1 MSAPALIDTDVLIWL
16 MRGHMG
22 AAARLAT
29 LLPWRIS
36 TVTYIELAQGARDRR
51 ELTRI
56 QQGLAASQTEV
67 LPLTEAISSQAMAL
81 VDRYALSH
89 SLRLGDALIAATA
102 LAHALPVLTANARHF
117 EAIQGLAVER
127 FDPLSAP
134 PA

>member
-16 MRGHMG
+16 TRGHLG

-36 TVTYIELAQGARDRR
+36 AVTYTELVQGARDRQ
-51 ELTRI
+51 ELIRI
-56 QQGLAASQTEV
+56 QKGLAASQTEV
-67 LPLTEAISSQAMAL
+67 LPLTEAISSRAMAL

-102 LAHALPVLTANARHF
+102 LTHALPVLTANARHF

-127 FDPLSAP
+127 FDPSVSST
-134 PA
+134 